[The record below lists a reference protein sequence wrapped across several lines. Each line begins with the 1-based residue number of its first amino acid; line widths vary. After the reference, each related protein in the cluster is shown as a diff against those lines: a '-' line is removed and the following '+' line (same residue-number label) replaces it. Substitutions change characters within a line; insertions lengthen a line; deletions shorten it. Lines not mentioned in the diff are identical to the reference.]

1 MSVRVEIKSST
12 KKANCNASKGMAA
25 GISMVLEM
33 PAVRKGK
40 QSDPNKIQDKSNDCK
55 AEFK

>member
-25 GISMVLEM
+25 GISMVLKM

-40 QSDPNKIQDKSNDCK
+40 QSDPEQNPKQ
-55 AEFK
+55 E